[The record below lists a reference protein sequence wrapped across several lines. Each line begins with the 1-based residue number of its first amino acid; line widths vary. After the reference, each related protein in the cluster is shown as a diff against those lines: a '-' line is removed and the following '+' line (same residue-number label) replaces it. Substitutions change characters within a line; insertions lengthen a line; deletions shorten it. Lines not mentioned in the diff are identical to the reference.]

1 MSDTLRRTLAA
12 TAAALLAT
20 IVGAVAAPGPA
31 HAGGWAAT
39 VLEPMPARLTANQ
52 TYTVGMWVLQHGFHP
67 YEGKLDEV
75 ALRLVDKGGAE
86 AKFAAV
92 PLKEPA
98 HYAVSVV
105 LPSDG
110 PFTVIGVQGWFP
122 PYRVGTISAKGG
134 LQQLPTVVPLTPEH
148 LAEYWPGP
156 VKPPVLPVDEKR
168 DPFADTGSG
177 AAAPPVASS
186 PLAVQPVAV
195 QAVASSTPAGPSP
208 APRLAVLAGVAILVV
223 AGAVLIGRRR
233 VVAGRPS
240 PLAPS
245 VGDHDG

>member
-20 IVGAVAAPGPA
+20 VVGAIAAPGPA

-39 VLEPMPARLTANQ
+39 VLEPMPERLTVNQ

-86 AKFAAV
+86 TKFAAV

-105 LPSDG
+105 LPGDG
-110 PFTVIGVQGWFP
+110 PFTVIGVQGWFA

-134 LQQLPTVVPLTPEH
+134 LQQLPTVVPLTAEH
-148 LAEYWPGP
+148 LAKYWPGP
-156 VKPPVLPVDEKR
+156 VKPPVLPVDEGR
-168 DPFADTGSG
+168 DPFVAADSG
-177 AAAPPVASS
+177 ALPAAPA
-186 PLAVQPVAV
+186 AVEPVAV
-195 QAVASSTPAGPSP
+195 EPVAVEPVPVASSTPSGPSP
-208 APRLAVLAGVAILVV
+208 RLALLAGVAALVV
-223 AGAVLIGRRR
+223 AGTVLIGRRR
-233 VVAGRPS
+233 RRA
-240 PLAPS
+240 A
-245 VGDHDG
+245 